1 MILTCPATAARRP
14 RKRPHHPTTT
24 RLSAEFT
31 AGPFGSTLGNMDKRI
46 VPAIV
51 LLGGLCLA
59 GCTGQQIS
67 ARQRTLLVDGEDA
80 YRRQQFTQASDTLT
94 RFVTGVS
101 PGQEGYEKALYLRG
115 MSYAQSGRR
124 TQAYRDLEAC
134 VRTGQ
139 EEEIVWKAYVSLGT
153 LRFEDQQWPAAA
165 LAYRAAADRMPDE
178 PPKDTVL
185 YRLAVCYE
193 RSGQPAKARLP
204 LREVI
209 DKFPTSVSGRS
220 ARQKLNRLGT
230 SSPAVTRSTPPPVTR
245 TSPPR
250 TSPPVAAPAPRPAAQ
265 VTRRA
270 PAAGGSFAVQ
280 TGVFAVASNAQRQ
293 VQQLRQRN
301 LNAYVRPEVV
311 QRQTRH
317 VVLVGPYA
325 TYDEARRRLA
335 EIKRIVPDAVMWP

>member
-1 MILTCPATAARRP
+1 
-14 RKRPHHPTTT
+14 
-24 RLSAEFT
+24 
-31 AGPFGSTLGNMDKRI
+31 MDTRI

-67 ARQRTLLVDGEDA
+67 AQQRTLLEDGESA

-94 RFVTGVS
+94 RFVSGVS
-101 PGQEGYEKALYLRG
+101 VGQEGYERAYYLRG

-124 TQAYRDLEAC
+124 NQAYRDLETC

-139 EEEIVWKAYVSLGT
+139 DPDVIWKAYVSLGT
-153 LRFEDQQWPAAA
+153 LRFADEQWPAAA
-165 LAYRAAADRMPDE
+165 LAYRAAADRMPDA

-185 YRLAVCYE
+185 YRLAISYE
-193 RSGQPAKARLP
+193 RMGRPSQAELP

-209 DKFPTSVSGRS
+209 EKFPDSASGRS
-220 ARQKLNRLGT
+220 ARQKLNRLRSSSRPPVARST
-230 SSPAVTRSTPPPVTR
+230 APAPQIQRSSPPPPVTRSTPQVTR
-245 TSPPR
+245 SSPP
-250 TSPPVAAPAPRPAAQ
+250 PAPVARTAPPPRPAAT
-265 VTRRA
+265 VTRQAA
-270 PAAGGSFAVQ
+270 PVGGNFAVQ
-280 TGVFAVASNAQRQ
+280 TGVFAVAANAERQ
-293 VQQLRQRN
+293 AQQLRQRN
-301 LNAYVRPEVV
+301 LNAYIRPEVV

-325 TYDEARRRLA
+325 SYDEARRRLS